1 MRVHILGS
9 GSEGNAVVLESERE
23 RILIDAGFGVR
34 ELARRLRSV
43 NVEPETISALIVTHE
58 HQDHVRGAGA
68 AARRWHWPIY
78 ATAGTLR
85 PREKKHG
92 HAVPRERMT
101 DGGASMAEYAMPIS
115 MSIEL
120 PAPSKA
126 ANPKRK
132 KVVKHIVNTQT
143 EVELEDFTIRF
154 VKAPHDAR
162 EPVALVATTKS
173 TGERVGIA
181 YDLGHLTERF
191 IKHFADVDVLVLES
205 NHDSAM
211 LRTGPYPWSLKQRV
225 AGPNGH
231 LSNAEAALM
240 ARTCVHRGLRHVVLC
255 HLSQVNNHPEIA
267 LKAMRGAL
275 RGSGFRGALQAAPQ
289 HSTLTL
295 GGAMQIELAL

>member
-1 MRVHILGS
+1 MKVHILGS
-9 GSEGNAVVLESERE
+9 GSEGNAILLESDKQ

-43 NVEPETISALIVTHE
+43 DVEPDTVTALIVTHE

-68 AARRWHWPIY
+68 AARRYHWPVY
-78 ATAGTLR
+78 ATAGTLKR
-85 PREKKHG
+85 DKQKNALRREPAGEAH
-92 HAVPRERMT
+92 
-101 DGGASMAEYAMPIS
+101 MPIS
-115 MSIEL
+115 LSIEL
-120 PAPSKA
+120 AAPTATGTSK
-126 ANPKRK
+126 K
-132 KVVKHIVNTQT
+132 KKIVKHVVNTQD
-143 EVELEDFTIRF
+143 EVELEDFQLRF

-191 IKHFADVDVLVLES
+191 IHCFADVDVLILES
-205 NHDSAM
+205 NHDGAM

-240 ARTCVHRGLRHVVLC
+240 ARSCVHRGLRHLVLC
-255 HLSQVNNHPEIA
+255 HLSQVNNRPEIA
-267 LKAMRGAL
+267 LKTMRSAL

-295 GGAMQIELAL
+295 GGGAMQMELSL

>member
-1 MRVHILGS
+1 MRVHVLGS
-9 GSEGNAVVLESERE
+9 GSEGNATVIESDRE
-23 RILIDAGFGVR
+23 CIIIDAGFGVR
-34 ELARRLRSV
+34 ELGRRLKAV
-43 NVEPETISALIVTHE
+43 NIEPESVSALIVTHE

-68 AARRWHWPIY
+68 AARRGNGPVY
-78 ATAGTLR
+78 ATAGTLSVKR
-85 PREKKHG
+85 KAPISRG
-92 HAVPRERMT
+92 
-101 DGGASMAEYAMPIS
+101 EYALPVPL
-115 MSIEL
+115 SIETST
-120 PAPSKA
+120 PASG
-126 ANPKRK
+126 RK
-132 KVVKHIVNTQT
+132 KKRVVKHVVDTHT
-143 EVELEDFTIRF
+143 LVELEDFTLKFI
-154 VKAPHDAR
+154 KAPHDAR

-191 IKHFADVDVLVLES
+191 IKYFADVDVLILES
-205 NHDSAM
+205 NHDGAM

-240 ARTCVHRGLRHVVLC
+240 ARTCAHRGLRHLVLC
-255 HLSQVNNHPEIA
+255 HLSQVNNRPEIA
-267 LKAMRGAL
+267 LKAMRAAL

>member
-9 GSEGNAVVLESERE
+9 GSEGNAIVLESNQQV
-23 RILIDAGFGVR
+23 ILVDAGFGVR

-43 NVEPETISALIVTHE
+43 NVEPEAVSALIVTHE
-58 HQDHVRGAGA
+58 HHDHVRGAGA

-85 PREKKHG
+85 PRDKG
-92 HAVPRERMT
+92 RV
-101 DGGASMAEYAMPIS
+101 SMADGRRAMGENSLPIS
-115 MSIEL
+115 LSIEP
-120 PAPSKA
+120 PAAKA
-126 ANPKRK
+126 AAPKRRK
-132 KVVKHIVNTQT
+132 IVKHIVDTHTQ
-143 EVELEDFTIRF
+143 VELEDFSIRF

-162 EPVALVATTKS
+162 EPVALVATAKS

-191 IKHFADVDVLVLES
+191 IRHFADVDVLVLES

-240 ARTCVHRGLRHVVLC
+240 ARSCVHRGLRHVVLC
-255 HLSQVNNHPEIA
+255 HLSQVNNRPEIA
-267 LKAMRGAL
+267 LKAMRTAL
-275 RGSGFRGALQAAPQ
+275 RGSGFRGSLLAAPQ

-295 GGAMQIELAL
+295 GGAAQIELAL